1 MRQGYHKLLL
11 DPEAM
16 EIATFSTPWGNIRPK
31 GLIFEAKHHKVCL
44 MKLFTEPVRRK
55 NMEKHNKTL
64 DFRITFNPDKCQF
77 RVEEKILWT
86 KIHEGRIKKKAA
98 HQNQKKIWETSFA

>member
-77 RVEEKILWT
+77 RVEEKIL
-86 KIHEGRIKKKAA
+86 
-98 HQNQKKIWETSFA
+98 